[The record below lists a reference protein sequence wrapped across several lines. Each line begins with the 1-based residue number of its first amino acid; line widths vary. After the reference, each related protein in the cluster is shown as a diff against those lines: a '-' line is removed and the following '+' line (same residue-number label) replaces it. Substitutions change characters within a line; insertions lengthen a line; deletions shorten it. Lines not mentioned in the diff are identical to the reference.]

1 MQLSKREL
9 DILLKFI
16 ESNDYIS
23 ITEIADREH
32 VSERSIKYDLNN
44 IKSWLATKE
53 IHLQSVRN
61 KGMKLAI
68 TDKQR
73 QAIRNE
79 LLETERV
86 ERILSQKDRINIII
100 YQLCMSD
107 KVISMNDLADI
118 LQVSINTIVNDVEKT
133 EDLLEKFKIK
143 LERTPGQGMSINGA
157 EKEIRMIMEY
167 LANSYLTEYDI
178 YSFTNQLLQLSD
190 SVSPILLFD
199 ERSGLKDIYQTV
211 ITKVAKLN
219 QQGQLKDYNY
229 VDLLALVIKLTISV
243 SRLKIG
249 HSIGGFNL
257 MPRDAQDNIL
267 ILMEEIFSEYN
278 FPIFKDEYRYLS
290 NDLDH
295 ETVEDLLKLTD
306 QIIQLVSQKMNL
318 PFDLD
323 EQLRIN
329 LNAHLTLSFSKKR
342 IYVNE
347 YNPYVKDVR
356 ELNPKLFNTVSR
368 VCKQVFKS
376 LNIPVTN
383 SFVSYI
389 VLHFL
394 ASIENQKQTTER
406 IRAVYVCSTGL
417 GVTTLIQ
424 RKIEEEI
431 SNIEIVCFSS
441 VLDVYEVVK
450 KEKPDL
456 VISIFPL
463 DYLPCEVI
471 KVNALPSKEDIQNIK
486 NTIRKIKKH
495 SITNHSSRSFQP
507 RRNIHLEELSKEI
520 ILNGYRLFEELK
532 ESDSLTIR
540 EGYEDALLLHILL
553 LAHRIAF
560 NHQYEDNQSVDVNKE
575 LLAREYVVRK
585 IEELFSNNNLVIN
598 KMEIIALLQYIG

>member
-1 MQLSKREL
+1 
-9 DILLKFI
+9 
-16 ESNDYIS
+16 
-23 ITEIADREH
+23 
-32 VSERSIKYDLNN
+32 
-44 IKSWLATKE
+44 
-53 IHLQSVRN
+53 
-61 KGMKLAI
+61 
-68 TDKQR
+68 
-73 QAIRNE
+73 
-79 LLETERV
+79 
-86 ERILSQKDRINIII
+86 
-100 YQLCMSD
+100 
-107 KVISMNDLADI
+107 
-118 LQVSINTIVNDVEKT
+118 VEKT

-267 ILMEEIFSEYN
+267 MLMEEIFSEYN
-278 FPIFKDEYRYLS
+278 FPIFKDEYHYLS

-295 ETVEDLLKLTD
+295 ETVEDLLKFTD

-376 LNIPVTN
+376 LNIPITN

-424 RKIEEEI
+424 RKI
-431 SNIEIVCFSS
+431 
-441 VLDVYEVVK
+441 D
-450 KEKPDL
+450 
-456 VISIFPL
+456 
-463 DYLPCEVI
+463 
-471 KVNALPSKEDIQNIK
+471 
-486 NTIRKIKKH
+486 
-495 SITNHSSRSFQP
+495 
-507 RRNIHLEELSKEI
+507 
-520 ILNGYRLFEELK
+520 
-532 ESDSLTIR
+532 
-540 EGYEDALLLHILL
+540 
-553 LAHRIAF
+553 
-560 NHQYEDNQSVDVNKE
+560 
-575 LLAREYVVRK
+575 
-585 IEELFSNNNLVIN
+585 
-598 KMEIIALLQYIG
+598 

>member
-61 KGMKLAI
+61 KGMKLEI

-73 QAIRNE
+73 QAIRKE

-86 ERILSQKDRINIII
+86 ERILSQEDRINIII

-118 LQVSINTIVNDVEKT
+118 LQVSINTIVNDTEKT
-133 EDLLEKFKIK
+133 GELLTKFKVR
-143 LERTPGQGMSINGA
+143 LERTPGQGLNISGN
-157 EKEIRMIMEY
+157 EKQIRMIMEY
-167 LANSYLTEYDI
+167 LANSYITEYDI

-190 SVSPILLFD
+190 SISPILLFD
-199 ERSGLKDIYQTV
+199 ERSGLKEIYQTV
-211 ITKVAKLN
+211 ITKVARLN
-219 QQGQLKDYNY
+219 QQGRLKDYNY

-249 HSIGGFNL
+249 HSIGGFSL
-257 MPRDAQDNIL
+257 MPRDSEDNIL
-267 ILMEEIFSEYN
+267 MLMEEIFGEYN
-278 FPIFKDEYRYLS
+278 LPIFKDEYHYLS

-295 ETVEDLLKLTD
+295 ENVEDVLKYTD
-306 QIIQLVSQKMNL
+306 QIIRLVSQKMNL

-347 YNPYVKDVR
+347 YNPYVRDVKA
-356 ELNPKLFNTVSR
+356 LNSKLFNTVSR
-368 VCKQVFKS
+368 VCKEVFKS
-376 LNIPVTN
+376 VNIPITN

-450 KEKPDL
+450 RKKPDL

-495 SITNHSSRSFQP
+495 LITNYSSRSYQP
-507 RRNIHLEELSKEI
+507 RRNMHLEEFSKEI

-532 ESDSLTIR
+532 GNASFKIKK
-540 EGYEDALLLHILL
+540 GYEDALLLHVLL

-560 NHQYEDNQSVDVNKE
+560 NHQYEDNHSIDVNRE
-575 LLAREYVVRK
+575 LLAQEHVVRK